1 MPMSDQSDRARGQAP
16 QRKLTT
22 ILSADVASYSRLMA
36 EDEEHTLKIF
46 AGHRE
51 VFEGLVALSR
61 GRIFNTAGDAIL
73 AEFPSAVDAVRCATE
88 IQAAL
93 RTRDEQVA
101 PEKRVRFRIGLN
113 LGDVMVQG
121 TDLLGDGVNVAA
133 RLQSAAEPG
142 GICISG
148 SVYDQ
153 IINKL
158 SLSFLSMGEM
168 SYKNIPQPVRTFCI
182 VEAPG
187 HRPLPTPSVAAPA
200 AAPAIA
206 PAKSG
211 RRHLWLGAAAA
222 AVIVIAGIGGYW
234 VYATIDAERA
244 ELAKERRLARQE
256 EIDRQARAL
265 AEAQKAAE
273 AKEAAEHEAAVEAQH
288 RAELAE
294 TAERAAK
301 AEAARAEAEAAR
313 IKLEAEEDRAKADA
327 VRRGSAQT
335 QDQAEPKPPPPK
347 PPKPLPPTET
357 ASAAPDERVA
367 DAVPP
372 PVAAPPGHS
381 HEGMRPMG
389 DAAGGGRAAAASPLP
404 SNPMRLGGPDAAT
417 PPAAKPAG
425 SPPSQVA
432 AAVPTPARPGQSAD
446 RFNGSWLTM
455 INCSAFG
462 RLQGFRITLD
472 GKISGG
478 QYQGQRGTPGEP
490 GSLNLTGEIGT
501 DGKFTLHAL
510 GRTSDTAFS
519 GLPSNTTYGYDLVG
533 QISDR
538 SGTGTR
544 TIGRPCTVDLNRE

>member
-1 MPMSDQSDRARGQAP
+1 MSDQSDRARGQAP

-51 VFEGLVALSR
+51 VFEGLVALYR

-187 HRPLPTPSVAAPA
+187 HRPLPTPTVAAPA
-200 AAPAIA
+200 SAPAA
-206 PAKSG
+206 TPSKSKK
-211 RRHLWLGAAAA
+211 RLWLGAAAS
-222 AVIVIAGIGGYW
+222 VVLVAGIGGYW
-234 VYATIDAERA
+234 VYGEIAAERA
-244 ELAKERRLARQE
+244 ELARQRRAARE
-256 EIDRQARAL
+256 EEADRQARAA
-265 AEAQKAAE
+265 AEAQKAAQ
-273 AKEAAEHEAAVEAQH
+273 AQADAALAAVAAAKQ

-294 TAERAAK
+294 AAERAAK
-301 AEAARAEAEAAR
+301 AETARIEAEAAQKR
-313 IKLEAEEDRAKADA
+313 LEAAVQAAAEAQKQAEAERAKTEAEL
-327 VRRGSAQT
+327 RRALEGK
-335 QDQAEPKPPPPK
+335 EKPPAKRTTPLAETVTAQADPPPSATSALPAA
-347 PPKPLPPTET
+347 PPPAAAAPT
-357 ASAAPDERVA
+357 ASAPH
-367 DAVPP
+367 
-372 PVAAPPGHS
+372 AAP
-381 HEGMRPMG
+381 
-389 DAAGGGRAAAASPLP
+389 
-404 SNPMRLGGPDAAT
+404 
-417 PPAAKPAG
+417 PPAAKPD
-425 SPPSQVA
+425 SQVA
-432 AAVPTPARPGQSAD
+432 AIPAPARPGQGAD
-446 RFNGSWLTM
+446 RFNGSWLTK
-455 INCSAFG
+455 IDCAAVG
-462 RLQGFRITLD
+462 RLQGFRITID

-490 GSLNLTGEIGT
+490 GSLNLTGEVGA

-510 GRTSDTAFS
+510 GRTSDAAFS
-519 GLPSNTTYGYDLVG
+519 GLPPNSSYSYDLVG
-533 QISDR
+533 QLSDR

-544 TIGRPCTVDLNRE
+544 TIGRPCSLDLNRE